1 MKVWGINE
9 RAVIAIVRA
18 VSHNNYEGNL
28 VFKRSPEKDGRGI
41 YFTLTVVK
49 ASEPGGVRSANGRKV
64 CAACWHCHRDVMRTI
79 FALNPHARIKTGMV
93 DYRDVQDFE
102 DSYRATGFEVKGLGD
117 RTQPLYYH
125 DACECVE

>member
-18 VSHNNYEGNL
+18 VSHNNYERNL

-49 ASEPGGVRSANGRKV
+49 ASGPGGVRSASGRKV
-64 CAACWHCHRDVMRTI
+64 CAACWHCHRDVMRLI
-79 FALNPHARIKTGMV
+79 FALNSIARVKTGIAN
-93 DYRDVQDFE
+93 YGGRSDFE
-102 DSYRATGFEVKGLGD
+102 NNHRVTGLAVKGFGTHG
-117 RTQPLYYH
+117 RFPFYYKN
-125 DACECVE
+125 ACEC